1 MLEMIL
7 MEITSR
13 LTDHLPSSHS
23 RLKRTD
29 LDVRVFIEED
39 WQPHCVYSDRRNI
52 VRPCLPS
59 FLEN

>member
-1 MLEMIL
+1 